1 MVGEHQGVCCKVYKL
16 HLAPTRHPIA
26 ALNHCSYRP
35 SGDDVL
41 ANTLKASS
49 QLQVPGISSP
59 LTKSGHHQ
67 QLWILPHSQHSVEAA
82 MQREWNQRQMLQP
95 QPQIGDT
102 VLPRAFAGMKMHG
115 KCTKT
120 YST

>member
-49 QLQVPGISSP
+49 QLFSRHQLTFDKVRAPSATVDTAP
-59 LTKSGHHQ
+59 LTTFCRGSNVKGLES
-67 QLWILPHSQHSVEAA
+67 EADVA
-82 MQREWNQRQMLQP
+82 AAISNWRYSPTQGICRNE
-95 QPQIGDT
+95 D
-102 VLPRAFAGMKMHG
+102 G

-120 YST
+120 CST